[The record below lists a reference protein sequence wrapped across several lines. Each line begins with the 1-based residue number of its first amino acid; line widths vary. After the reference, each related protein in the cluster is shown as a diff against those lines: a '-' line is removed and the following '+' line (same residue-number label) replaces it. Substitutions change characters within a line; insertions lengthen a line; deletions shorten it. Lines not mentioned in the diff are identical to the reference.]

1 MFAEGRRHGGTL
13 DKDPLK
19 SEMLALRIVLLTL
32 LNSEQ
37 ASGGSSGC
45 HAKPYR
51 RVQVDGLET
60 PALCLS
66 RGVCKFLRAPSE
78 MAHYYPVLFAVP
90 PEVKNPRKWQSYLNG
105 CSFCGN
111 MLHDDWK
118 YQLTTR
124 QITWEATLIILLLW
138 WLQIRAFHIC
148 R

>member
-90 PEVKNPRKWQSYLNG
+90 PEVKIPESGSHISMAVASVVTCYMMT
-105 CSFCGN
+105 GN
-111 MLHDDWK
+111 
-118 YQLTTR
+118 TN
-124 QITWEATLIILLLW
+124 
-138 WLQIRAFHIC
+138 
-148 R
+148 